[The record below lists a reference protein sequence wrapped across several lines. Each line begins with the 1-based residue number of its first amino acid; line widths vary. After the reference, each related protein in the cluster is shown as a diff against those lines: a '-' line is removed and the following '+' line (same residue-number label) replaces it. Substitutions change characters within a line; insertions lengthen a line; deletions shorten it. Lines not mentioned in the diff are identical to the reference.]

1 MNLVNLIQS
10 QFHHHFRAHARFI
23 LGVSGGKDS
32 MLLAQ
37 LMLEAGI
44 TFHIAHVNYQ
54 LRGEDS
60 DNDQA
65 LVEKWGEQNGI
76 IVHCIKVQYSANEK
90 NIQSWAREKRRDYFE
105 ILMQQ
110 EKASAIVLAHHLSD
124 LWETHWL
131 KLLRFQV
138 EGNAGMVPFSP
149 PYFRPLLYI
158 SKTMIDQEVHNRNLV
173 YREDVSNQ
181 SDKYNRNFLRH
192 QILPTIQERFGI
204 EDNAIIQF
212 NQRKADKESWNH
224 YLMMNLLDQV
234 ITTDNHSAT
243 FDCSKIPHH
252 LPLST
257 PLFHWLTP
265 LGFSAEQIA
274 TISEWDRIE
283 NGKKMESS
291 SHVLWKE
298 NHTFKVTAIDSAS
311 LETHVI
317 NGPLFLDLFDWQGKV
332 TQLPNPALYGD
343 KKYLQIDLD
352 KITFPCT
359 LRPWRHGE
367 KFQPFGMTGHV
378 LVSDYLNQ
386 KKIPAALKSK
396 VVVLESNNH
405 LAAILGMEVA
415 NWCRIQPETQ
425 NVWLIHPFPAQ
436 S

>member
-1 MNLVNLIQS
+1 
-10 QFHHHFRAHARFI
+10 
-23 LGVSGGKDS
+23 
-32 MLLAQ
+32 
-37 LMLEAGI
+37 
-44 TFHIAHVNYQ
+44 
-54 LRGEDS
+54 
-60 DNDQA
+60 
-65 LVEKWGEQNGI
+65 
-76 IVHCIKVQYSANEK
+76 
-90 NIQSWAREKRRDYFE
+90 
-105 ILMQQ
+105 
-110 EKASAIVLAHHLSD
+110 VLAHHLSD

-138 EGNAGMVPFSP
+138 EGKAGMVPFSP
-149 PYFRPLLYI
+149 PYFRPLLYV
-158 SKTMIDQEVHNRNLV
+158 SKTMMDQEVHNRKLV

-243 FDCSKIPHH
+243 FDCNKIPHH

-274 TISEWDRIE
+274 TIAEWDRIE
-283 NGKKMESS
+283 NGKKMGSS

-298 NHTFKVTAIDSAS
+298 NHTFKVTPIDSDS

-352 KITFPCT
+352 KITFPCS

-396 VVVLESNNH
+396 IVVLESNNH

-415 NWCRIQPETQ
+415 NWCRIQPETK